1 MRFIRSGRLVN
12 FTQGEYVAALNGMT
26 ALIERLTK
34 TAESLNP
41 QDENR
46 QLIESKVGD
55 MQRLRSQLQRAYEGL
70 KNVNV

>member
-1 MRFIRSGRLVN
+1 MRSIQAGRLVN
-12 FTQGEYVAALNGMT
+12 FTQQEYVAALNGMT
-26 ALIERLTK
+26 ALIERLIK

-55 MQRLRSQLQRAYEGL
+55 IKRLRSQLQKSYDGL

>member
-1 MRFIRSGRLVN
+1 MRLIQSGRLVN
-12 FTQGEYVAALNGMT
+12 FTKNEYTAALNGMT
-26 ALIERLTK
+26 ALIERLTR

-55 MQRLRSQLQRAYEGL
+55 MQRLRSQLQKAYEGL